1 MKRPLPAAEAGICVH
16 CPAFMPDKGAA
27 LCASSFSVIPSRLA
41 AQVTDGIWNA
51 VVTTLGKGTFLIRR
65 REGSLAAACP
75 LRGFEIRYIPAD
87 PFPDRNRREDSAGHR
102 DRKGACRDLRVRVRT
117 RQMNQETRDA

>member
-1 MKRPLPAAEAGICVH
+1 MKSPPPVAETENCAR
-16 CPAFMPDKGAA
+16 CPAFMAA
-27 LCASSFSVIPSRLA
+27 AGTTLSMNGFSVIPSRVA
-41 AQVTDGIWNA
+41 AQVADGVWNA

-65 REGSLAAACP
+65 REMQATACP
-75 LRGFEIRYIPAD
+75 LRAYEIRHIAAD
-87 PFPDRNRREDSAGHR
+87 PSPDRNRREDSAGHR